1 MSIRNLCRL
10 RTTPT
15 PRSKVERPRADP
27 GLIVL
32 IDFGLST
39 LLGGGGAAEDED
51 EDEDEDERFAQAAA
65 ADIWAVEPC

>member
-1 MSIRNLCRL
+1 M
-10 RTTPT
+10 
-15 PRSKVERPRADP
+15 
-27 GLIVL
+27 L

-39 LLGGGGAAEDED
+39 LLGDGGAAED